1 MGPARVCIPT
11 APALLAG
18 HGTHDQHLLFWTTVR
33 KMVALCCA
41 SFSLGFLTWQV
52 YFPASLNSTS
62 FRTMEML
69 LSFPVVEPTN
79 STRGLRATR
88 MGSEALLFI
97 LPW

>member
-1 MGPARVCIPT
+1 MRVCIPT
-11 APALLAG
+11 APVPLVG
-18 HGTHDQHLLFWTTVR
+18 QGSPGRHLLFWTTVR

-52 YFPASLNSTS
+52 YLPASLNSTF

-79 STRGLRATR
+79 STRGLRPTR
-88 MGSEALLFI
+88 KGSEALFFI

>member
-1 MGPARVCIPT
+1 MVGTGFHPHCPSATRGGNAT
-11 APALLAG
+11 A
-18 HGTHDQHLLFWTTVR
+18 HLLFWTTVR
-33 KMVALCCA
+33 KMVALCFA
-41 SFSLGFLTWQV
+41 NFSLGFMTKQV
-52 YFPASLNSTS
+52 YFPASLNSTF

-79 STRGLRATR
+79 STRGLRSTR